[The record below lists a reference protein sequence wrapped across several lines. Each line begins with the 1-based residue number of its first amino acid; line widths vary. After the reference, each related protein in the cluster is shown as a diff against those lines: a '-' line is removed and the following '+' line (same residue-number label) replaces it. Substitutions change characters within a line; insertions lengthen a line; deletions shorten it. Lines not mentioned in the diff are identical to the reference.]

1 MKGRVLATARLRL
14 RSAHHDRIEPVWQ
27 SMRPHRRC
35 VRIAFWLSPRWHVG
49 YHAGEDTM
57 DIMLYIV
64 ACPLFVVSVGGYIFV
79 KLHLRPGDESD
90 IDDYYY
96 EFEEQHPAYARY
108 LKWSKITF
116 TGAIIAT
123 LLLFLALVF

>member
-1 MKGRVLATARLRL
+1 
-14 RSAHHDRIEPVWQ
+14 
-27 SMRPHRRC
+27 
-35 VRIAFWLSPRWHVG
+35 
-49 YHAGEDTM
+49 M

-64 ACPLFVVSVGGYIFV
+64 ACPLFVISVAGYVFV
-79 KLHLRPGDESD
+79 KLRLRPLDD
-90 IDDYYY
+90 CDLDDYYY

>member
-1 MKGRVLATARLRL
+1 
-14 RSAHHDRIEPVWQ
+14 
-27 SMRPHRRC
+27 
-35 VRIAFWLSPRWHVG
+35 
-49 YHAGEDTM
+49 M

-64 ACPLFVVSVGGYIFV
+64 ACPLFMISVAGYIFV
-79 KLHLRPGDESD
+79 KLRLRPLDD
-90 IDDYYY
+90 CDLDDYYH